1 MRLRSTL
8 AAGALALLVSTPAAA
23 DITVLT
29 GQAAGPLD
37 PVVLDAGA
45 LDFIIDGLV
54 GAAATP
60 VTFTGAENLTVQG
73 QRIEAS
79 TGTLNFLLF
88 TLTDP
93 SQAFTLA
100 EFNLNAAAN
109 GFSQVLA
116 YDQFGNE
123 FGGSFAV
130 NAAGNNFF
138 NVTATAG
145 QIIQSIVIVS
155 TAALDDVRQIRL
167 GGVVTVVPEPTSWA
181 MMILGL
187 GGVGGV
193 LRKRRSLDAVA

>member
-1 MRLRSTL
+1 ML

-45 LDFIIDGLV
+45 LDFFIDGLA
-54 GAAATP
+54 GATP
-60 VTFTGAENLTVQG
+60 VTFTGAENLTLQG
-73 QRIEAS
+73 QRIKAS

-88 TLTDP
+88 SLTDP
-93 SQAFTLA
+93 GSAFTSA

-130 NAAGNNFF
+130 NGAGNNFF

-167 GGVVTVVPEPTSWA
+167 GGVVAVVPEPASWA

-187 GGVGGV
+187 GGVGAV
-193 LRKRRSLDAVA
+193 LRKRRSLDATA

>member
-8 AAGALALLVSTPAAA
+8 AAGALALLSSTPAAA
-23 DITVLT
+23 DITVLA

-37 PVVLDAGA
+37 PVILDAGA
-45 LDFIIDGLV
+45 LDFFIDGLV

-73 QRIEAS
+73 QRIQAS
-79 TGTLNFLLF
+79 SGTLNFLLF

-93 SQAFTLA
+93 ASAFTLA

-130 NAAGNNFF
+130 NSAGNNFF
-138 NVTATAG
+138 NVNATAG

-155 TAALDDVRQIRL
+155 TAALDDVRQVRL
-167 GGVVTVVPEPTSWA
+167 GGVVTIVPEPAGWA

-187 GGVGGV
+187 GGVGAV

>member
-1 MRLRSTL
+1 MRRRSTL

-23 DITVLT
+23 DITVLA
-29 GQAAGPLD
+29 GLAAGPLD

-45 LDFIIDGLV
+45 LDFFIDGLA

-73 QRIEAS
+73 QRIQAS

-93 SQAFTLA
+93 GSAFTAA

-167 GGVVTVVPEPTSWA
+167 GGVVAVVPEPASWA